1 MRDRAYATLRLRGR
15 EGRVHADV
23 AWPADDPA
31 AMLVFLGE
39 AHSELICRAL
49 GNAIGAVTLT
59 ASHVGAQ
66 DAIALLEWAADHT
79 GDLGDPERLILGGL
93 QAGASRA
100 ASLALRARDAGWP
113 AIDCQLLI
121 HPHLPQLPRSSA
133 LAGVAPAV
141 IAGAGTESA
150 RARPPAPMIRA
161 HGASYVD
168 RLLAAGIPVIAL
180 DRPNPF
186 TQRVPGEAAR
196 QQLAELAAAAQSL
209 TDRTPV
215 A

>member
-1 MRDRAYATLRLRGR
+1 MGDRAHATLRLRGR
-15 EGRVHADV
+15 EGRVRADV

-39 AHSELICRAL
+39 AHSQLICRAL

-66 DAIALLEWAADHT
+66 DAIALLEWAADHA

-141 IAGAGTESA
+141 IAT
-150 RARPPAPMIRA
+150 RHA
-161 HGASYVD
+161 HGVGHVEG
-168 RLLAAGIPVIAL
+168 LIAAGIPVIAL

-186 TQRVPGEAAR
+186 AYRVPGHAAR
-196 QQLAELAAAAQSL
+196 EQLAELAAATQALSNQPGS
-209 TDRTPV
+209 RSPRPV
-215 A
+215 TF